1 MQVLETKM
9 EPVFLVTI
17 LTCNQVIGI
26 VSRLRKIALLS
37 PQQQNEIVYELQK
50 AVPSCPVKIL
60 PDKKK

>member
-1 MQVLETKM
+1 MQVLESNM

-26 VSRLRKIALLS
+26 ANRLRRIALLS
-37 PQQQNEIVYELQK
+37 PQQQSEILYELQK

-60 PDKKK
+60 PDKK